1 MTGMSEVLTVKNLQF
16 YYGEIHALKGISLK
30 VEEREIVTLLGANGA
45 GKTTTLRA
53 LSGLL
58 GRVSGGEIFFLGR
71 RIDGQKPH
79 DVAAMGLSQCL
90 EGRHIFTNLT
100 VRENLNMGAYLRKEI
115 KGIKEDLDYVFSL
128 FPRLL
133 EREWQMGGT
142 LSGGEQQMLAV
153 GRALMQRP
161 KLLMLDEPSLG
172 LAPLIIQG
180 IFDII
185 KKINADGMPV
195 LLVEQNSNAAL
206 KIAHRGY
213 VIENGEIVLTD
224 SAEALRNNEDVKKSY
239 LGGK

>member
-1 MTGMSEVLTVKNLQF
+1 MAEILKVQNLHF
-16 YYGEIHALKGISLK
+16 FYGEIHALKGVSLK
-30 VEEREIVTLLGANGA
+30 ANEGEIVALIGANGA

-58 GRVSGGEIFFLGR
+58 GKIGSGEVWFTGK
-71 RIDGQKPH
+71 RIDDMKPFNI
-79 DVAAMGLSQCL
+79 AGLGLAQAL

-100 VRENLNMGAYLRKEI
+100 VRENLDMGAYLRKDK
-115 KGIKEDLDYVFSL
+115 KGISEDLEYVFTL

-133 EREWQMGGT
+133 EREWQRSGT

-180 IFDII
+180 IFEII
-185 KKINADGMPV
+185 KKINTDGIPV

-206 KIAHRGY
+206 KIADRGY

-224 SAEALRNNEDVKKSY
+224 TAENLRNNEEVKKSY
-239 LGGK
+239 LGVE

>member
-1 MTGMSEVLTVKNLQF
+1 MWMAEILKVKNLHF
-16 YYGEIHALKGISLK
+16 YYGEIHALKGVSL
-30 VEEREIVTLLGANGA
+30 EAHEGEIVTLIGANGA
-45 GKTTTLRA
+45 GKTTTLRS

-58 GRVSGGEIFFLGR
+58 GKIAGGEVWFAGK
-71 RIDGQKPH
+71 RIDGMKPF
-79 DVAAMGLSQCL
+79 DIAALGLAQAL

-100 VRENLNMGAYLRKEI
+100 VRENLDMGAYLRKDKKKI
-115 KGIKEDLDYVFSL
+115 GEDLEYVFSL

-133 EREWQMGGT
+133 EREWQRSGT

-180 IFDII
+180 IFAII
-185 KKINADGMPV
+185 KKINTDGIPV

-206 KIAHRGY
+206 KIAVRGY

-224 SAEALRNNEDVKKSY
+224 TAENLRNNEDVKKSY
-239 LGGK
+239 LGVE

>member
-1 MTGMSEVLTVKNLQF
+1 MLKVQNLHF
-16 YYGEIHALKGISLK
+16 YYGEIHALKGVSLEAK
-30 VEEREIVTLLGANGA
+30 EGEIVALIGANGA

-58 GRVSGGEIFFLGR
+58 GKVSSGEVWFTGK
-71 RIDGQKPH
+71 RIDSMKSF
-79 DVAAMGLSQCL
+79 DIAGLGLAQAL

-100 VRENLNMGAYLRKEI
+100 VRENLDMGAYLRKDK
-115 KGIKEDLDYVFSL
+115 KGISEDLEYVFTL

-133 EREWQMGGT
+133 EREWQRSGT

-180 IFDII
+180 IFEII
-185 KKINADGMPV
+185 KKINTNGIPV

-206 KIAHRGY
+206 KIADRGY

-224 SAEALRNNEDVKKSY
+224 TAENLRNNEDVKKSY
-239 LGGK
+239 LGVE

>member
-1 MTGMSEVLTVKNLQF
+1 MLKVQNLHF
-16 YYGEIHALKGISLK
+16 YYGEIHALKGISL
-30 VEEREIVTLLGANGA
+30 EAREGEIVALIGANGA
-45 GKTTTLRA
+45 GKTTTLRS

-58 GRVSGGEIFFLGR
+58 GKISRGEVWFAGKRVDGMKPFDIAGLGLA
-71 RIDGQKPH
+71 Q
-79 DVAAMGLSQCL
+79 AL

-100 VRENLNMGAYLRKEI
+100 VQENLDMGAYLRRDK
-115 KGIKEDLDYVFSL
+115 KGIGEDLEYVFAL

-133 EREWQMGGT
+133 ERAWQRSGT

-172 LAPLIIQG
+172 LAPIIIKG
-180 IFDII
+180 IFEIV
-185 KKINADGMPV
+185 KKINTDGIPV

-206 KIAHRGY
+206 KIADRGY

-224 SAEALRNNEDVKKSY
+224 TAENLRNNEEVKKSY
-239 LGGK
+239 LGVE